1 MPNTPP
7 PLPPTV
13 VERPV
18 IKERAVV
25 VRKSSPLTV
34 LLAFIGVLAILAV
47 GAYGF
52 FFYRTIAGTGAY
64 DADLMRRDPGLAMAR
79 MAVAMNPNLA
89 LVHYHEGTG
98 MIAMKDRATGKVI
111 NFRLDE
117 QSRQLVAAPDATA
130 AAAVASESGAPG
142 SMPDS
147 RALSWVPV
155 YPGSAPQGMFLSQT
169 PEGDSQT
176 FTFQTTDTSA
186 KVNSYYQEHLKSGGF
201 NLTLVA
207 GGERGGI
214 VQGEDPGHKR
224 TITVTVGTSGDGV
237 QASVLAVEKK

>member
-7 PLPPTV
+7 PLPTTV
-13 VERPV
+13 VQRPV
-18 IKERAVV
+18 KR
-25 VRKSSPLTV
+25 SSPLLV
-34 LLAFIGVLAILAV
+34 LLAAVGVLAILAV

-52 FFYRTIAGTGAY
+52 FFFRTITGTGAY
-64 DADLMRRDPGLAMAR
+64 DPDLMRRDPGLAMAR

-98 MIAMKDRATGKVI
+98 MIAMKDRTTGKVI
-111 NFRLDE
+111 NYRLDE
-117 QSRQLVAAPDATA
+117 QSQQLVAAPDANP
-130 AAAVASESGAPG
+130 AAAVASESGVPG
-142 SMPDS
+142 PADS

-176 FTFQTTDTSA
+176 FSFLTTDSSA
-186 KVNSYYQEHLKSGGF
+186 KVSSYYQEHLKSGGF
-201 NLTLVA
+201 NLTLVS

-214 VQGEDPGHKR
+214 VQGEDTGHKR
-224 TITVTVGTSGDGV
+224 TITVTIGTSGDGV